1 MKILMIGA
9 TGYIGGTVA
18 RALEQAGH
26 TVVPLVRHA
35 PERASVP
42 SRPIPTRSSAT
53 STISRPFELP

>member
-26 TVVPLVRHA
+26 TVVPLVRTA
-35 PERASVP
+35 WLKPVAGARP
-42 SRPIPTRSSAT
+42 SGLIL
-53 STISRPFELP
+53 SRLMTARLLRRR